1 MKKIRILIADDHDV
15 VRSGL
20 RMLLRSRQ
28 DIAIVGE
35 AADGEEAVQLADKL
49 TPDLA
54 ILDISMP
61 KLDGIAATK
70 IIKQNH
76 PDIKIVVLTV
86 HEEEEYAYQILQA
99 GANGYLLKNAGKKDI
114 FQAIQSAISG
124 ERFFSPGIS
133 RVIVEGFIK
142 RAGEQAPKA
151 DKPVV
156 ATKNELT
163 EREMEILRYIA
174 EGQTSKQIA
183 DQLFLSFRTV
193 NTHRANLMQKLNIHD
208 TAGLVRYA
216 INQGIVKPG

>member
-163 EREMEILRYIA
+163 EREMEILR
-174 EGQTSKQIA
+174 
-183 DQLFLSFRTV
+183 
-193 NTHRANLMQKLNIHD
+193 
-208 TAGLVRYA
+208 
-216 INQGIVKPG
+216 